1 MSWGERIRAIIAT
14 ILGWSIIAA
23 TLVGGYLAYSILENS
38 PRTDV
43 AEIDA
48 PVIQVSPTVPGRIIA
63 FHVVN
68 NQSVKKGEPLF
79 EVDPEPYQL
88 RLDQAKAELRATES
102 EVAQGGRNIST
113 EQANA
118 EVAQK
123 QIERARINSDLAKQ
137 TLDRLVPLLPKGY
150 VTAQQVDEARTLY
163 NNSLVSLEQALRQ
176 SQGAYE
182 IIGTLETRKA
192 QVEVARAAVALAERD
207 LRNTVVRAPFEGK
220 IVGLTQG
227 VGEYVI
233 TAQTVFTLI
242 NSNEWEA
249 VAFFR
254 ETELGRMKV
263 GDKAQVF
270 AMAAPSVAIEGT
282 IEGIGWGVRSDEAVN
297 LLGMPLISK
306 SLNWVRVARRF
317 PVHIRLHNPPDNLM
331 RVGASAAVVVSE
343 R

>member
-1 MSWGERIRAIIAT
+1 MSWGERIRAVIAT
-14 ILGWSIIAA
+14 LLGWSIIAA

-48 PVIQVSPTVPGRIIA
+48 PVVQMSPTVPGRIIA

-68 NQSVKKGEPLF
+68 NQAVKKGEALF
-79 EVDPEPYQL
+79 EVDPEPYRL

-102 EVAQGGRNIST
+102 EVEQGGRNIST
-113 EQANA
+113 EQSNA

-163 NNSLVSLEQALRQ
+163 NDSLVSLEQALRQ
-176 SQGAYE
+176 SQGAHQ

-207 LRNTVVRAPFEGK
+207 LRNTVVRAPFDGK
-220 IVGLTQG
+220 IVGLTQD

-242 NSNEWEA
+242 NSNAWEA

-270 AMAAPSVAIEGT
+270 AMADPTLAIEGT
-282 IEGIGWGVRSDEAVN
+282 IEGIGWGVRSDDAVN

>member
-163 NNSLVSLEQALRQ
+163 NDSLVSLEQALRQ